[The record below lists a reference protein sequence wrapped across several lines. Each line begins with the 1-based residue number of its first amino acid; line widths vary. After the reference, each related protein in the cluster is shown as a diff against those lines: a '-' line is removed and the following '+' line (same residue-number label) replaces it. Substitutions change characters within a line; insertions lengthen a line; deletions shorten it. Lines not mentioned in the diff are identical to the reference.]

1 MVRSMNL
8 ADLETPCLLLD
19 AERLARNIERMRD
32 RLAAHAVPLRSHVKT
47 AKSMDVVRLALKG
60 QPGGIT
66 VSTLKEAAYFLEHG
80 VTDITYAVGIA
91 PNKLARAAEL
101 QRAGAELTLLLD
113 SLEQVELLAEGARR
127 LETEFRALIEID
139 VDGHRAGIA
148 WDSEDLLRI
157 GRRLASGPGTRLAGV
172 LTHAGGSYDCKTIE
186 AIAEMAERE
195 RALTVAAAERLR
207 AAGLS
212 CETVSVGSSPTATF
226 AQSFEGVTE
235 VRAGVYM
242 FQDLVQ
248 AGLGVCAIE
257 DIAISVLAEVIGH
270 RAGDG
275 APIVDAGWMAMSRD
289 RGTASQAVDQGYGL
303 VCDAAGEPL
312 GDVVVA
318 ETNQEHGILARRNG
332 ERLDPTAFPVGAPLR
347 ILPNH
352 ACATAACFDAY
363 RLLDPDGRPGEIWRR
378 FNGW

>member
-1 MVRSMNL
+1 MNL

-19 AERLARNIERMRD
+19 PERLERNIERMRE
-32 RLAAHAVPLRSHVKT
+32 RLAEHGVPLRPHVKT
-47 AKSMDVVRLALKG
+47 VKSIDVVRRALVG

-80 VTDITYAVGIA
+80 ITEITYAVGIA
-91 PNKLARAAEL
+91 PNKLPRAAEL
-101 QRAGAELTLLLD
+101 QRGGAALTLLLD
-113 SLEQVELLAEGARR
+113 SLEQAEMLAASARR
-127 LETEFRALIEID
+127 LETGFGALIEID

-157 GRRLASGPGTRLAGV
+157 ARHLAAGPGTRLAGV
-172 LTHAGGSYDCKTIE
+172 LTHAGGSYDCGSVE

-207 AAGLS
+207 AEGLP

-226 AQSFEGVTE
+226 AHSFEGVTE
-235 VRAGVYM
+235 ARAGVYM

-248 AGLGVCAIE
+248 AGLGVCAVE

-275 APIVDAGWMAMSRD
+275 APIVDAGWMALSRD

-303 VCDAAGEPL
+303 VCDASGAPL
-312 GDVVVA
+312 GEVIVA
-318 ETNQEHGILARRNG
+318 ETNQEHGILAHRDG
-332 ERLDPTAFPVGAPLR
+332 TRLDAAAFPVGTPLR

-352 ACATAACFDAY
+352 ACATAACFDSY
-363 RLLDPDGRPGEIWRR
+363 RLTGPDGRPGEVWQR